1 MTVNEVEIG
10 NSAPATTS
18 SNTPSRWRALD
29 LLRRVG
35 IGGGLLPLFIV
46 VVIGFSLAIDGFAS
60 SSTFVNVISLAC
72 VLLIV
77 ALGQLLVVIAG
88 GFDLSVGGV
97 VPLSGVVYCVVTSA
111 GASWWVA
118 LLAVLGI
125 GVGVGVVHMIVISYF
140 QINPLITTLATLSVT
155 GGCAF
160 LAAGG
165 KTVQMPPSAGRLGDI
180 AVGSFALYAFLT
192 LGLVVLTDALLR
204 WTIFGRRVYMVG
216 GNREAARLAGVRVV
230 ATEGGAY
237 ILSGC
242 FAALAGIVLAS
253 QLLAAAGNIGTDVTL
268 TSVAA
273 VVLGGA
279 ALTGGK
285 GSVPGAVL
293 GVVLL
298 GTIDQALTIL
308 RVASFYQQI
317 VTGAVL
323 LLAVALS
330 KWQERLART

>member
-1 MTVNEVEIG
+1 MSVDDVQSGVALAQTAGSGSPPRSSIVNVI
-10 NSAPATTS
+10 
-18 SNTPSRWRALD
+18 
-29 LLRRVG
+29 RRLGVG
-35 IGGGLLPLFIV
+35 AGLLPLFV
-46 VVIGFSLAIDGFAS
+46 ALVIGFSLGIRGFATYL
-60 SSTFVNVISLAC
+60 TFVNIVSLAC

-77 ALGQLLVVIAG
+77 SLGQLLVVIAG

-97 VPLSGVVYCVVTSA
+97 VPLAGVVYCVITS
-111 GASWWVA
+111 GGSGWVVA

-125 GVGVGVVHMIVISYF
+125 GIVAGVVHMIVISYF
-140 QINPLITTLATLSVT
+140 QINPLITTLATLSIT

-160 LAAGG
+160 LVANG
-165 KTVQMPPSAGRLGDI
+165 KTVQMPATAGHLGDV
-180 AVGSFALYAFLT
+180 AVGRFAWYTFLT
-192 LGLVVLTDALLR
+192 IGLVVIVDSFLR

-216 GNREAARLAGVRVV
+216 GNREAARLASVRVV
-230 ATEGGAY
+230 LTEGGVY

-242 FAALAGIVLAS
+242 LASLAGVVLAS
-253 QLLAAAGNIGTDVTL
+253 QLLAAAGNIGSEVTL

-330 KWQERLART
+330 KWQEVLART

>member
-1 MTVNEVEIG
+1 V
-10 NSAPATTS
+10 PA
-18 SNTPSRWRALD
+18 
-29 LLRRVG
+29 
-35 IGGGLLPLFIV
+35 
-46 VVIGFSLAIDGFAS
+46 
-60 SSTFVNVISLAC
+60 
-72 VLLIV
+72 
-77 ALGQLLVVIAG
+77 
-88 GFDLSVGGV
+88 
-97 VPLSGVVYCVVTSA
+97 
-111 GASWWVA
+111 
-118 LLAVLGI
+118 
-125 GVGVGVVHMIVISYF
+125 
-140 QINPLITTLATLSVT
+140 
-155 GGCAF
+155 
-160 LAAGG
+160 
-165 KTVQMPPSAGRLGDI
+165 PSA
-180 AVGSFALYAFLT
+180 
-192 LGLVVLTDALLR
+192 
-204 WTIFGRRVYMVG
+204 TIFGRRVYMVG

-230 ATEGGAY
+230 LTEGGVY

-242 FAALAGIVLAS
+242 FAALAGVVLAS
-253 QLLAAAGNIGTDVTL
+253 QLLAAAGNIGTNVTL

-279 ALTGGK
+279 ALHGGK